1 MSKLTR
7 TVRTVFFWA
16 FDRGTLQYDILCSLI
31 LGFIFLI
38 PRQFFQDWPVINNPQ
53 QFKFGEQIVHTLDDC
68 GNPVV
73 NVSTRIV
80 PASPDAT
87 QLKILARDLLKK
99 TLNRPVS
106 IADIK
111 PIRDENGETIGYSI
125 WLDQEGSKTF

>member
-1 MSKLTR
+1 MSKLAR
-7 TVRTVFFWA
+7 SFRSVFFWS
-16 FDRGTLQYDILCSLI
+16 FDRGTLQYDTLCGLILC
-31 LGFIFLI
+31 FIFLI
-38 PRQFFQDWPVINNPQ
+38 PRQFFQDWPVINNPH
-53 QFKFGEQIVHTLDDC
+53 QFKFGEQIVHTLDDL

-80 PASPDAT
+80 PANLDFTLVKS
-87 QLKILARDLLKK
+87 LAQDQLKK

-125 WLDQEGSKTF
+125 WLDQEGSKAF